1 MGLINHDVITLDNRI
16 EITNTYYSLHCCSV
30 GLTKLNY
37 GGTRFHAD
45 FGIWKDKDTRNLTI
59 QDEYSPIKH
68 HTIII
73 DNLTDYD
80 LSRNLYEYAYE
91 KLKLEITNYTDDLDD
106 PEPEETSST
115 AE

>member
-1 MGLINHDVITLDNRI
+1 MGIINHDVVTLDNRI
-16 EITNTYYSLHCCSV
+16 EVTNTYYSLHCCSV
-30 GLTKLNY
+30 GLTKTNH
-37 GGTRFHAD
+37 GDTRFQAD

-73 DNLTDYD
+73 DNLTNDD

-91 KLKLEITNYTDDLDD
+91 KLKLQIINHTDDL
-106 PEPEETSST
+106 
-115 AE
+115 